1 MKLKNDLVVLDIEST
16 GVWIEKDRI
25 IEIALLKYKPDGSKE
40 VLHTKVNPGMAIPA
54 HITELTGISDR
65 DVQDSPT
72 FKSLSRQVANF
83 LERSDFG
90 GYNIERFDLP
100 LLQRELSD
108 AGIAFAWDDRKIYD
122 AQKVYHLNEKR
133 DLSAAY
139 QFYCGKELVG
149 AHGAMADISATVE
162 VFESQLSYYNDLP
175 QKIPEL
181 HLFCNQDNARFVDRG
196 RKLVW
201 MNGEVCINFG
211 KHRNRSLK
219 YLIQTNPDYLQW
231 ILGQDF
237 DAEFK
242 KIIKDAQT
250 GKFPIAPATML
261 ESQQGA

>member
-40 VLHTKVNPGMAIPA
+40 VLHTKVNPGMAIPP
-54 HITELTGISDR
+54 HITELTGISER
-65 DVQDSPT
+65 DVRDAPT
-72 FKSLSRQVANF
+72 FKSLSRKVADF
-83 LERSDFG
+83 LEKADFG

-149 AHGAMADISATVE
+149 AHSALADSEAVYDILTQQVAKYGEGREDIAFLEKFEYISPME
-162 VFESQLSYYNDLP
+162 FYDEDR
-175 QKIPEL
+175 K
-181 HLFCNQDNARFVDRG
+181 FCWWNGKLYPSFGKFR
-196 RKLVW
+196 RKLSLDEIARREPSYLSW
-201 MNGEVCINFG
+201 LLKLDDMKEDARTLIENAMRGE
-211 KHRNRSLK
+211 
-219 YLIQTNPDYLQW
+219 
-231 ILGQDF
+231 
-237 DAEFK
+237 
-242 KIIKDAQT
+242 
-250 GKFPIAPATML
+250 FPVR
-261 ESQQGA
+261 